1 MAMAS
6 ESGAFFDSPQYI
18 SINEVI
24 RVGEII
30 KEFYTAL
37 TLP

>member
-6 ESGAFFDSPQYI
+6 ESGAFFDGPQYI

-24 RVGEII
+24 TVGEIT

-37 TLP
+37 ALP

>member
-1 MAMAS
+1 MAS
-6 ESGAFFDSPQYI
+6 ESGALLDSPQYI

-24 RVGEII
+24 RVGEIT

-37 TLP
+37 ALP